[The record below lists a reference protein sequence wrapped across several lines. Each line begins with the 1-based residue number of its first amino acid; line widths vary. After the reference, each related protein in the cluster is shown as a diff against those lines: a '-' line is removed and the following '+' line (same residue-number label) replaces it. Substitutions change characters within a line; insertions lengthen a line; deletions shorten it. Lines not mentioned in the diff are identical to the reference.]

1 MKKSFKS
8 WKIKSN
14 YEAVFFTTD
23 LFGHFRRWDG
33 ENKIHFKSDIRK
45 TFKTQKKKKNTKT
58 NSRNRDNTIYPL
70 MDDVHVNWINSWSF
84 ALIYFCLSSQRWRY
98 KSVGNSSWN
107 HCYSCG
113 SNSRRDL
120 PKEAKKGR
128 TVCLNGTEKS
138 RGFTPPMFTKLD
150 TNTDTRVISDNFFEN

>member
-1 MKKSFKS
+1 MTNSFKT

-14 YEAVFFTTD
+14 YKAVFFATD
-23 LFGHFRRWDG
+23 LFGLFRRWDG
-33 ENKIHFKSDIRK
+33 ENKIDFKSDIC
-45 TFKTQKKKKNTKT
+45 QKFRMQKNTKT
-58 NSRNRDNTIYPL
+58 NSRNRDNNIYPL

-128 TVCLNGTEKS
+128 TVCLNSTEKL